1 MRKQGGLTS
10 SSKLAGFRANSLAS
24 NGFGLGL
31 QVEKTLRAPCTWRS
45 DEEDARGE
53 VMRKMQA
60 SCMPCLQWAHEAK
73 RRMTREA
80 EASVLH
86 SSSKVLADAICA
98 PGLWCFLLLSLSQV
112 LVRVKDPEE
121 ERGGGQW
128 RRGAEG

>member
-10 SSKLAGFRANSLAS
+10 SSKLAGFRRLCLARAKDAKSSLH
-24 NGFGLGL
+24 
-31 QVEKTLRAPCTWRS
+31 VE
-45 DEEDARGE
+45 
-53 VMRKMQA
+53 KMQA